1 MGNRFIMI
9 STLAW
14 GVVLV
19 IVVVDLTA
27 NLSKTFS
34 FFNCCSVFME
44 FLMYIRLKY

>member
-1 MGNRFIMI
+1 MPVFLIISSIGIRSIMI

-27 NLSKTFS
+27 NLSKAFS
-34 FFNCCSVFME
+34 FFN
-44 FLMYIRLKY
+44 